1 MRILLI
7 SLGFLFREVDFACNR
22 KTVGFVNFIK
32 NLIVTD
38 YLFDFSFK
46 ISYLKQK
53 RWIGAYDGLDYE
65 IWSLE

>member
-7 SLGFLFREVDFACNR
+7 SLGFLFREV
-22 KTVGFVNFIK
+22 GFL
-32 NLIVTD
+32 LILSKIWLLQKTD